1 MEFVGRDRSVY
12 TACSARQRGRS
23 RTMPFLHVAR
33 SLDDLLY
40 EIMTWLVFYPVTLW
54 RSIRHPLRTMDYA
67 RGELGK
73 EPGTQFGETLR
84 PPIFLLVTV
93 MLAYAVE
100 LAAVGESAIVNS
112 DTGVANLIDDDQS
125 VMIFRIVAFALFPAV
140 MAAIEARLAR
150 EPINRHTL
158 QIPFYAQCFL
168 AAPFVLAL
176 CLVTTGVRRPE
187 HWLEPASFIAAAA
200 ATALYIWAEA
210 SWFVRSTNCGWIRST
225 SAAIG
230 GTLGCLVVLGLLAW
244 LLGGD

>member
-1 MEFVGRDRSVY
+1 
-12 TACSARQRGRS
+12 
-23 RTMPFLHVAR
+23 MPFIHVAR

-54 RSIRHPLRTMDYA
+54 RSIRHPLNTMDYA

-73 EPGTQFGETLR
+73 DPLIQFRETLR

-93 MLAYAVE
+93 MLAYVVE
-100 LAAVGESAIVNS
+100 LAAVGESAIVTS

-140 MAAIEARLAR
+140 MAAIEASLASQ
-150 EPINRHTL
+150 PVNRHSL
-158 QIPFYAQCFL
+158 QEPFYAQCFL

-176 CLVTTGVRRPE
+176 ALATTGVRRPE
-187 HWLEPASFIAAAA
+187 RWLEPASFIAAAVA
-200 ATALYIWAEA
+200 ITFYAWAEA
-210 SWFVRSTNCGWIRST
+210 AWLRRSTGCGWSRSLP
-225 SAAIG
+225 AAIG
-230 GTLGCLVVLGLLAW
+230 GTAGCLLVLACLAW